1 MSEEKKKTA
10 HKKPAPKKTVKK
22 KAAPAPETVA
32 AEAQKPEI
40 KHEAPAPAP
49 VHHAPVH
56 HAPVHHAPKPKVKK
70 HVAARFYGTGRRKT
84 SVARIWLSA
93 GSGKITL
100 NDKTAEEYFCNRPKL
115 LKEYKQ
121 PFVITD
127 TVGKYDLIGYFNG
140 GGVAAQSDALKM
152 AIARALVVADP
163 NLRKVLRV
171 NDMLKR
177 DPREKERKKYG
188 LKRARRAFQF
198 SKR

>member
-1 MSEEKKKTA
+1 M
-10 HKKPAPKKTVKK
+10 
-22 KAAPAPETVA
+22 
-32 AEAQKPEI
+32 
-40 KHEAPAPAP
+40 
-49 VHHAPVH
+49 
-56 HAPVHHAPKPKVKK
+56 HHAPKPKVKK

-84 SVARIWLSA
+84 AIARVWLSA
-93 GSGKITL
+93 GSGKISL

-127 TVGKYDLIGYFNG
+127 SMGKYDLIGYFNG

-198 SKR
+198 TKR

>member
-10 HKKPAPKKTVKK
+10 HKKPAPKKIVKK
-22 KAAPAPETVA
+22 KAAPAPEPVA
-32 AEAQKPEI
+32 AEV
-40 KHEAPAPAP
+40 PAAKVKLEVPVPAP
-49 VHHAPVH
+49 VHHAV
-56 HAPVHHAPKPKVKK
+56 AHHAPKPKVKK

-84 SVARIWLSA
+84 AVARVWLSS
-93 GSGKITL
+93 GSGKVTL

-127 TVGKYDLIGYFNG
+127 NMGKYDLICYFKG

-171 NDMLKR
+171 NDMLRR

-198 SKR
+198 TKR